1 MKKRKKLSGKP
12 LEKERLKFRIM
23 CEKDYTEACAE
34 WMVERLEKLIEHMQC
49 GHAAIAYKKQNGEF
63 CLAKGTLI
71 YYKQT
76 FGKTIGM
83 EKIKGAIVY
92 WDVDAQGWRSLQAEN
107 FLEWRP
113 IV

>member
-12 LEKERLKFRIM
+12 LMKERLKFRIM
-23 CEKDYTEACAE
+23 LEKGYTEMCAE
-34 WMVERLEKLIEHMQC
+34 WMVERLEQLMDHMLY

-63 CLAKGTLI
+63 RLVMGTLI
-71 YYKQT
+71 YYERT
-76 FGKTIGM
+76 FGKAVGI
-83 EKIKGAIVY
+83 ENVIGAIVY
-92 WDVDAQGWRSLQAEN
+92 WDVDVQGWRSFQAEN

>member
-1 MKKRKKLSGKP
+1 M
-12 LEKERLKFRIM
+12 KERLRFRIIQ
-23 CEKDYTEACAE
+23 EKGYTEACAQ
-34 WMVERLEKLIEHMQC
+34 WMVERLEELIEHMLY

-63 CLAKGTLI
+63 RLAMGTLI
-71 YYKQT
+71 YYERT
-76 FGKTIGM
+76 FGRIARI
-83 EKIKGAIVY
+83 ENIKGAIVY